1 MYHAVKCRTSLF
13 KPICPPT
20 YNFRIISWH
29 FLPHWLLIP
38 HPLKTFK
45 KHLLPVIFL
54 RWQFVEPALFLL
66 CHSVLH
72 INMHIGGIHVNV
84 VDGYNSCFQ
93 PEDFGYINYKQKMS
107 CGGFCVLTAS
117 SIFSSCVLSISEDTL
132 LNSPIVNLLY
142 FSFL

>member
-1 MYHAVKCRTSLF
+1 LTFFAT
-13 KPICPPT
+13 
-20 YNFRIISWH
+20 
-29 FLPHWLLIP
+29 LIVDSASAQ
-38 HPLKTFK
+38 TFE

-93 PEDFGYINYKQKMS
+93 PEDFGYINYKQN
-107 CGGFCVLTAS
+107 VLWR
-117 SIFSSCVLSISEDTL
+117 ILPF
-132 LNSPIVNLLY
+132 
-142 FSFL
+142 